1 MMDTNEIKAMIEAG
15 LPDATV
21 EVVGDGRHFQ
31 ALIVS
36 SAFEGKLP
44 LARHRLVYAQL
55 EEHLRADTLHA
66 LSMRTLTPEQWARE
80 REKS

>member
-1 MMDTNEIKAMIEAG
+1 MDSNEIKALIEAG

-36 SAFEGKLP
+36 SAFAGKN
-44 LARHRLVYAQL
+44 RIDRERLVQAQL
-55 EEHLRADTLHA
+55 KEHFDSGVLHA
-66 LSMRTLTPEQWARE
+66 LSIKPLTPEQWAQ
-80 REKS
+80 EKG

>member
-1 MMDTNEIKAMIEAG
+1 MDTQQIKAWIEAG

-36 SAFEGKLP
+36 PAFEGKTLIQ
-44 LARHRLVYAQL
+44 RHRMVKSLLQ
-55 EEHLRADTLHA
+55 EQFDSGILHA

-80 REKS
+80 KT

>member
-1 MMDTNEIKAMIEAG
+1 MMDTQQIKAWIEAG

-36 SAFEGKLP
+36 PAFEGKTLIQ
-44 LARHRLVYAQL
+44 RHRMVKSLLQ
-55 EEHLRADTLHA
+55 EQFDSGILHA
-66 LSMRTLTPEQWARE
+66 LSMRTLTPEQRR
-80 REKS
+80 REKT

>member
-1 MMDTNEIKAMIEAG
+1 MMDPNEIKAQIEAG

-36 SAFEGKLP
+36 PAFEGKRP
-44 LARHRLVYAQL
+44 LQRHRMVYAIL
-55 EEHLRADTLHA
+55 EAQIHADVLHA
-66 LSMRTLTPEQWARE
+66 LSMRTLTPEQWAQ
-80 REKS
+80 EKG

>member
-1 MMDTNEIKAMIEAG
+1 MMGTQQIKAWIEAG

-36 SAFEGKLP
+36 PAFEGKTLIQ
-44 LARHRLVYAQL
+44 RHRMVKSLLQ
-55 EEHLRADTLHA
+55 EQFDSGILHA

-80 REKS
+80 KT

>member
-1 MMDTNEIKAMIEAG
+1 MMDTQQIKAWIEAG

-36 SAFEGKLP
+36 PAFEGKTLIQ
-44 LARHRLVYAQL
+44 RHRMVKSLLQ
-55 EEHLRADTLHA
+55 EQFDSGILHA

-80 REKS
+80 KT

>member
-1 MMDTNEIKAMIEAG
+1 MMDPQQIKTQIEAG

-36 SAFEGKLP
+36 PAFEGKNP
-44 LARHRLVYAQL
+44 IQRHRMVYALLQ
-55 EEHLRADTLHA
+55 EQIRSDVLHA

-80 REKS
+80 RS

>member
-1 MMDTNEIKAMIEAG
+1 MMDPQQIKAEIEAG
-15 LPDATV
+15 LPEATV

-36 SAFEGKLP
+36 PAFEGKNP
-44 LARHRLVYAQL
+44 LQRHRMVYALLQ
-55 EEHLRADTLHA
+55 EQIRSDILHA

-80 REKS
+80 RA

>member
-1 MMDTNEIKAMIEAG
+1 MMDTQQIKAWIEAG

-36 SAFEGKLP
+36 PAFEGKTLIQ
-44 LARHRLVYAQL
+44 RHRMVKTLLQ
-55 EEHLRADTLHA
+55 EQFDSGILHA

-80 REKS
+80 KT